1 MLLQMHCPQL
11 LAAVAADADIIAL
24 DASHR
29 ADVLALTA
37 LVYPHYFRARTMDL
51 GRYFGIYR
59 DGRLA
64 TMIGERMGT
73 AQRSEEHTSELQSLM
88 RISYAGFCLK
98 KTTYTNI
105 QINTPKQPHHRIT
118 QKDDTI

>member
-64 TMIGERMGT
+64 TLIGERMGT
-73 AQRSEEHTSELQSLM
+73 AQAPEISAVCRPPEFSEHG
-88 RISYAGFCLK
+88 YARRQLERPEERRVGK
-98 KTTYTNI
+98 
-105 QINTPKQPHHRIT
+105 
-118 QKDDTI
+118 

>member
-37 LVYPHYFRARTMDL
+37 LVFHHYFLARTMDL

-64 TMIGERMGT
+64 TSIGDRLGLAAAQEHSPDKWDVSRGGT
-73 AQRSEEHTSELQSLM
+73 GWYRTGRFWWAAYQ
-88 RISYAGFCLK
+88 
-98 KTTYTNI
+98 
-105 QINTPKQPHHRIT
+105 
-118 QKDDTI
+118 